1 MGHNIRVPRG
11 ADFIQQC
18 KWLKVDGTAVNLTS
32 ITLSCLVKS
41 YPTRAT
47 ANVTPTVA
55 VVSAAAGT
63 FKVTFTDTQTATMV
77 KDDYVWEVKAT
88 EPLGSISRII
98 SGRILMYDAGG
109 DIPPAPNLQTAVQD
123 PIE

>member
-1 MGHNIRVPRG
+1 MSHNIRVPKG
-11 ADFIQQC
+11 ADYIQQC
-18 KWLKVDGTAVNLTS
+18 KWLKLDGTAVNLTG
-32 ITLSCLVKS
+32 ITLSCVVKS

-77 KDDYVWEVKAT
+77 KDDYVWDVLAT

-98 SGRILMYDAGG
+98 SGRVIVYETGE
-109 DIPPAPNLQTAVQD
+109 DIPLPPNLQTAVQD
-123 PIE
+123 PLE